1 VGRGRGYDPAVPET
15 TLTDD
20 LRAEIAATRWYHTL
34 ELPGGIVTPGEFD
47 LRSSVARL
55 PIPASLAGKRCL
67 DVGTRDGFWAFELE
81 RRGASEVVG
90 IDVDDTDQHDW
101 PEPRPSLRPDQKE
114 GLAASQRAFDVA
126 KRALG
131 SSVERRNLSVYDLA
145 TESAGTFDYA
155 ILGTLLLHLRD
166 PIGALTA
173 VRRVMAPD
181 GVLLLNE
188 AVSISLTLLRP
199 KQPSATL
206 LSYSAPY
213 WWLPNRR
220 ALKRYVEAA
229 GFRCDELSKLY
240 FVDSGSGMV
249 KTPLRRRSGAGGL
262 ARQLALRRGQP
273 HVYVVA
279 RAV

>member
-1 VGRGRGYDPAVPET
+1 VPDAA
-15 TLTDD
+15 LTED

-47 LRSSVARL
+47 LRSSVPRL

-67 DVGTRDGFWAFELE
+67 DVGTRDGFWAFEME

-90 IDVDDTDQHDW
+90 IDVDDTEQHDW
-101 PEPRPSLRPDQKE
+101 PEPRPRLRPDQKD

-126 KRALG
+126 KRALA
-131 SSVERRNLSVYDLA
+131 SSVERRNLSVYDLSA
-145 TESAGTFDYA
+145 ENAGTFDFA

-166 PIGALTA
+166 PVGALTA

-181 GVLLLNE
+181 GVLLVNE

-199 KQPSATL
+199 NQPSATL

-229 GFRCDELSKLY
+229 GFRCEELSKLY
-240 FVDSGSGMV
+240 FVDSGAGMA
-249 KTPLRRRSGAGGL
+249 KAPLRLRSGAGGL

-279 RAV
+279 RPLPDA

>member
-1 VGRGRGYDPAVPET
+1 MPEA
-15 TLTDD
+15 TLSDD

-47 LRSSVARL
+47 LRSSVPRL

-90 IDVDDTDQHDW
+90 IDVDDTSQHDW
-101 PEPRPSLRPDQKE
+101 PEPRPPLRPDQQE

-131 SSVERRNLSVYDLA
+131 SSVERRNLSVYDL
-145 TESAGTFDYA
+145 SPDNAGTFDFA
-155 ILGTLLLHLRD
+155 FLGTLLLHLRD
-166 PIGALTA
+166 PVGALTA
-173 VRRVMAPD
+173 VRRVLARD

-188 AVSISLTLLRP
+188 QVSISLTLLRP
-199 KQPSATL
+199 RLASATL
-206 LSYSAPY
+206 LGYQAPF
-213 WWLPNRR
+213 WWLPNRQ

-229 GFRCDELSKLY
+229 GFLCEELGKLY
-240 FVDSGSGMV
+240 FVASGAGMA
-249 KTPLRRRSGAGGL
+249 KAPLRRRSGAGGL
-262 ARQLALRRGQP
+262 GRQLALRRGQP

-279 RAV
+279 RPMPDQTA